1 MDNQRKFIAGLW
13 FLGAFLLWTAAVRLV
28 DVRAIGPEGSRVG
41 FAGLNGYFHTLTGE
55 HLALYTLT
63 DWLSL
68 IPAAFVG
75 GFGLLGLV
83 QLIQRRNLWEVDADI
98 LVLGVFYL
106 LVLSIYL
113 LFEKAVVNYR
123 PVLIDGVLEAS
134 YPSSTTV
141 LSLCVLVTA
150 ILQLKSRM
158 AEGPFRMAVLVI
170 LGLFAAFMV
179 ISRLVSGV
187 HWLTDI
193 LGGALLSTG
202 LILVYDAVSAM
213 LTATGRYCR

>member
-1 MDNQRKFIAGLW
+1 MDNQRKLIAGLW

-28 DVRAIGPEGSRVG
+28 DVRAIGPDGSRVG

-55 HLALYTLT
+55 HLTLYTLT

-83 QLIQRRNLWEVDADI
+83 QLIQRRNLWKVDADI

-123 PVLIDGVLEAS
+123 PVLINGVLEAS